1 MKLSTLNSSVLAG
14 LLVSMPV
21 FAAPT
26 VYIAVSDAD
35 EVIVLDGATDRI
47 VGTISGLEK
56 PHEIVATPDGQ
67 TLIAGSLQQKPMDD
81 TNFSVIER
89 SNGQVKFKIPMEGW
103 SYHQVVTPDGRYVLS
118 TRPSEALVR
127 VVDLDARQVIK
138 SIAAGSAA
146 NHLLLSN
153 DGRYVFVS
161 NEREDAISQIDL
173 RTWSVTQMMSAGRA
187 PGHMV
192 MSPDGKLIYVTS
204 HDTDQVSA
212 VSVSLGEVVDS
223 CRVGKG
229 LHGIDVG
236 DDGKT
241 LFVSSRTDNKLYVL
255 DASLQ
260 KKPQRMLEL
269 SPAPYHVK
277 VIKGT
282 GKVYVASH
290 TAPKLWVIDQ
300 ATLEVLEEIELPAVG
315 HHMEVV
321 Y

>member
-1 MKLSTLNSSVLAG
+1 MKLSILNSGLLAG
-14 LLVSMPV
+14 VLVCTSL
-21 FAAPT
+21 FASPT
-26 VYIAVSDAD
+26 VYIATSDTD
-35 EVIVLDGATDRI
+35 EVIVMDGEKDVIIGKIT
-47 VGTISGLEK
+47 GLEK
-56 PHEIVATPDGQ
+56 PHEVVATPDGQ
-67 TLIAGSLQQKPMDD
+67 YLIAGSLQQKPMDD

-89 SNGQVKFKIPMEGW
+89 SNGQVKFRIPMEGW

-153 DGRYVFVS
+153 DGRYVYVS
-161 NEREDAISQIDL
+161 NERDDSISQIDVS
-173 RTWSVTQMMSAGRA
+173 TWSVTQTMSAGRA

-204 HDTDQVSA
+204 HDTDRVSA
-212 VSVSLGEVVDS
+212 VSVALGEVIHS

-229 LHGIDVG
+229 LHGIEIG

-241 LFVSSRTDNKLYVL
+241 LFVSSRTDNTLYVL
-255 DASLQ
+255 DASIQ
-260 KKPQRMLEL
+260 KRPQRMLKL

-290 TAPKLWVIDQ
+290 QSPKLWVIDQ
-300 ATLEVLEEIELPAVG
+300 ATLEVLNEIDLPAVG